1 MFKDKQRKNRVLRR
15 EYLRKYRKEQLEKL
29 SPEERNKKIE
39 KSQKRKERLAMKE
52 TELFEDVMEYRN
64 GEALTLEQEFH
75 LRKMIRRDVKIIQKQ
90 EDKELGISEESDDQH
105 EWEEKINHKVQYGT
119 DTDSELEEAY
129 LMEVDKRRAA
139 QLQ

>member
-39 KSQKRKERLAMKE
+39 KSQKRKERLTMKE